1 MKWVDR
7 AREEGSRPRG
17 VGLREIASDFKHDTS
32 TTLLIDK
39 GLESSQKQG
48 R

>member
-1 MKWVDR
+1 MTISVDR
-7 AREEGSRPRG
+7 AREEGTRP
-17 VGLREIASDFKHDTS
+17 REIASDFKHDTS